1 MKKLFVSILAL
12 AAFAACQSNFNEV
25 DYNTPEFGGVVN
37 VGGSHTIYAEVGVGE
52 ETKATYGDDL
62 SALWEEGDQIA
73 LLQEH
78 ADYGKTFGVENKI
91 GIKNGAGTSF
101 ASFSGDISVD
111 STDPRVY
118 HIAYPA
124 SAASYTVSMS
134 QSVVVTKYDS
144 NVDWEVSGNMG
155 QSTGYATCTYNST
168 VNVTVPTSQSGKW
181 EPYMYASTS
190 EAVAS
195 NAIGAKTLTTLTG
208 AIAIRAV
215 KPDGVTPL
223 QLKAVAVSA
232 TKPIAGA
239 FSGSAQSVGDT
250 QTVTGAKTEG
260 TYNSSN
266 REAEALANLTSAL
279 QSYEA
284 TTTSVTKALSLS
296 FVGEE
301 YTVKADDTTWVAADE
316 NGVYTYHLN
325 VAPFEGADLTITAT
339 AVDGS
344 TLVRTISGQS
354 LAAAHRKGYNFKWE
368 TAAFGYEAIHTWYD
382 NYQNSPFTLASNTIH
397 VGGVKVTGSVT
408 EQNVTAIGVR
418 IYNEADESLYTE
430 VVESNKLSFATNV
443 SGIPSGRY
451 IVKVFA
457 DIVVNGVATTKE
469 FSETKIVTAIPEIA
483 EDYSYIRSSY
493 SYNGGVNLDNSVGG
507 GDLRVKT
514 VLNDSYLA
522 ANLVQ
527 SYTFYYNGN
536 SVNPTLGQEH
546 NIPLGYQQW
555 GQYDCYV
562 KLVLGNGYVIEG
574 QKHAAHVTGI
584 PFTMTTS
591 SNADGW
597 SISGPSDWNKNG
609 GFRMGYGVE
618 HASTAATSAT
628 KGFYMPANT
637 LVKMYVRGKVETTAN
652 SSNTFSAK
660 VSGGTVA
667 EAKAESSSWIKGATT
682 EFELKDKVG
691 TITNADPTISLRNA
705 SATSSRA
712 TYIYE
717 MKLEYHY

>member
-12 AAFAACQSNFNEV
+12 AAFAACQSNFNDV
-25 DYNTPEFGGVVN
+25 TTNTPGLGDDVVPEGM
-37 VGGSHTIYAEVGVGE
+37 VRIYAEVGVGE

-78 ADYGKTFGVENKI
+78 ADYGKTFSVENII
-91 GIKNGAGTSF
+91 GIKNGIGTSF

-111 STDPRVY
+111 STDPRIY
-118 HIAYPA
+118 HIVYPG
-124 SAASYTVSMS
+124 SAAEFNVTMS
-134 QSVVVTKYDS
+134 QSV
-144 NVDWEVSGNMG
+144 EGVSYEEGGSIAMW
-155 QSTGYATCTYNST
+155 QYRASGYAVCTYNST
-168 VNVTVPTSQSGKW
+168 LNVVVPTVQSGKW
-181 EPYMYASTS
+181 EPYLYASTS
-190 EAVAS
+190 EAVKS
-195 NAIGAKTLTTLTG
+195 EAIGAKTLNTLTG
-208 AIAIRAV
+208 AIAIRAYEA
-215 KPDGVTPL
+215 DGTTPK
-223 QLKAVAVSA
+223 QLKSIAVTA

-239 FSGSAQSVGDT
+239 FSGSAQSVGNT
-250 QTVTGAKTEG
+250 VNVTGDWGEDEIIGGDSYENKAKQ
-260 TYNSSN
+260 S
-266 REAEALANLTSAL
+266 ALNKLTSKL
-279 QSYEA
+279 QGYEA

-296 FVGEE
+296 FAGEE
-301 YTVKADDTTWVAADE
+301 YTVKADNTAWVAADE

-382 NYQNSPFTLASNTIH
+382 NYKNSPFTLASNTIH

-430 VVESNKLSFATNV
+430 VVESNKLSFATEV

-483 EDYSYIRSSY
+483 EDYSYVRSSY
-493 SYNGGVNLDNSVGG
+493 SYNGGVKLDNGVGG

-522 ANLVQ
+522 ANLVET
-527 SYTFYYNGN
+527 YTFYYNSN

-546 NIPLGYQQW
+546 NITFGYDKW

-562 KLVLGNGYVIEG
+562 KLVLGNDYVIEG
-574 QKHAAHVTGI
+574 QKHTAHVTGI
-584 PFTMTTS
+584 PYTMTTS

-597 SISGPSDWNKNG
+597 STSGKVNWNTDGGVRIGYNSTNG
-609 GFRMGYGVE
+609 NEYI
-618 HASTAATSAT
+618 T
-628 KGFYMPANT
+628 KSFHIPANVT
-637 LVKMYVRGKVETTAN
+637 VKVTAN
-652 SSNTFSAK
+652 GTHGAMVGSTNTITLT
-660 VSGGTVA
+660 VGGTNVCSQAYKAGWVA
-667 EAKAESSSWIKGATT
+667 GKQDFSCSSASASMSSSANTVKCNSSFNSSYSYVTLKALHI
-682 EFELKDKVG
+682 EF
-691 TITNADPTISLRNA
+691 
-705 SATSSRA
+705 
-712 TYIYE
+712 
-717 MKLEYHY
+717 